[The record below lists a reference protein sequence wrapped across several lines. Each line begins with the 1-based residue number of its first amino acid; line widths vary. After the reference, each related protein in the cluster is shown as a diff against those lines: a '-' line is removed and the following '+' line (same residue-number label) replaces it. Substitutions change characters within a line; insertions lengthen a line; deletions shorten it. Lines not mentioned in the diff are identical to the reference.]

1 MSVIKEL
8 SEKYESYAIDLRRE
22 LHAHPELSLQE
33 EWTSA
38 RIVRGAGET
47 GHPL

>member
-38 RIVRGAGET
+38 RIVEELG
-47 GHPL
+47 